1 MFSALACLKL
11 TVTLAMVREKNVLIL
26 IVCIYAHF
34 IQEYILYIY
43 ININIYE

>member
-11 TVTLAMVREKNVLIL
+11 TVTLATVREKNVLIL

-34 IQEYILYIY
+34 YTGIHFINLHKYKYI
-43 ININIYE
+43 